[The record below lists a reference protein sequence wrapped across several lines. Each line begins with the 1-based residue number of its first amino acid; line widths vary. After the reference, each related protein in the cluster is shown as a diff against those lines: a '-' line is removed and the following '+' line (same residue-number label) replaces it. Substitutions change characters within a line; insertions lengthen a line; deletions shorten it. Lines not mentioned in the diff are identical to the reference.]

1 MGPLRVCW
9 CQDRKGSGDAMFSCL
24 FHSPWSGYCTE
35 FKAGKDD
42 QLATETEAVI
52 SKPSGNSRSFA
63 PPCQIEVNWMLLSPL
78 KPKLCCELSCFPKGL
93 YLFLYLNQARSLYPQ
108 DGVVSELK
116 WKVKTLHLTRLTEYG
131 FWSQANWIDSLPL
144 FFSFLTVFYWLVN
157 LVSFLKSLRFGILI
171 FELILW

>member
-1 MGPLRVCW
+1 
-9 CQDRKGSGDAMFSCL
+9 MFSCL

-78 KPKLCCELSCFPKGL
+78 KPKLCCELSCFPKGP

-144 FFSFLTVFYWLVN
+144 FFFFSYCLL
-157 LVSFLKSLRFGILI
+157 LIGKFGKFPKIS
-171 FELILW
+171 EVWYPYLWADIMIAFAFKAHCVG